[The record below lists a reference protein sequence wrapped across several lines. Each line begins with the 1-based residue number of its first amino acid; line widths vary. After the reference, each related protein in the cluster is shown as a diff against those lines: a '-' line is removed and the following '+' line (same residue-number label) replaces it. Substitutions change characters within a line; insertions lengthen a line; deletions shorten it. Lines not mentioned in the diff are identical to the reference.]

1 MLFATIG
8 HPNKIRIIII
18 FTILMTIGAISIV
31 FIRYRRAL
39 SDPEEFIASVPLK
52 ADLSISEIH
61 QVATRDGRKEW
72 RLDAASAHYL
82 NAEKQVIL
90 KDLSMTF
97 FLENQREV
105 ILTAN
110 RGVLMT
116 ESKDVTV
123 NGNVVLNSDDSHL
136 TTEKLH
142 YQHEHRRITSRS
154 PVEIRSNTYQLT
166 AESMTLDLNKNRA
179 EFSGNVRGTFSEDFS
194 L

>member
-8 HPNKIRIIII
+8 RPRKIRIIII
-18 FTILMTIGAISIV
+18 VTLLMTIGAISII

-39 SDPEEFIASVPLK
+39 NNPEEFIASVPLK
-52 ADLSISEIH
+52 ADLTISEIH
-61 QVATRDGRKEW
+61 QVSTRDGREEW
-72 RLDAASAHYL
+72 RLDAASAQYL

-105 ILTAN
+105 ILTAD

-116 ESKDVTV
+116 DSKDVTV
-123 NGNVVLNSDDSHL
+123 DGNVVLNSDDSHL
-136 TTEKLH
+136 ITEKLH
-142 YQHEHRRITSRS
+142 YQHDHRRLSSRS
-154 PVEIRSNTYQLT
+154 PVEIRGETYQLT
-166 AESMTLDLNKNRA
+166 AENMTLDLNENRV
-179 EFSGNVRGTFSEDFS
+179 EFSGNVRGSFIENFS